1 MILWGRG
8 WLLGLI
14 LKEFDDL
21 SVACTLTTCFP
32 PIFHVA
38 SFTLRFPRTRV
49 VPKEAMPWSKFLGL
63 FKAPFDR
70 PYKIWLN
77 KHWRSKY
84 GGCPPAVHFVNPFQY
99 SLSLN
104 KTTQGHR
111 SGLLVPSPSHCL
123 PGLCPFYYL
132 MALATWLLSKKGVFC
147 VQLPLQLLQLA
158 AFADPN
164 DLREFTKSRET
175 WTCSVSTD
183 ARLKAWS
190 CGNGYTYNAGS
201 LCEKRMPIIHQ
212 RNISQVKIQF

>member
-84 GGCPPAVHFVNPFQY
+84 GGCPPAVLFVNPFQY

-104 KTTQGHR
+104 RLPKDIGR
-111 SGLLVPSPSHCL
+111 ASSSLLRHIVFLACVPSTIWWHSPLGYWVKKAYSASNFRCSYYNWQRLQIQMIYENSQRAGKH
-123 PGLCPFYYL
+123 GLVAY
-132 MALATWLLSKKGVFC
+132 W
-147 VQLPLQLLQLA
+147 
-158 AFADPN
+158 
-164 DLREFTKSRET
+164 
-175 WTCSVSTD
+175 
-183 ARLKAWS
+183 
-190 CGNGYTYNAGS
+190 
-201 LCEKRMPIIHQ
+201 RMHG
-212 RNISQVKIQF
+212 